1 MSLQWRPGWGHRG
14 VVPGV
19 ALVAFVTFGMGPAA
33 WTALAAEPANA
44 PSERGVIPVVLD
56 TGDANPVDECQRLTG
71 HQNVRAMQIAG
82 EAGGFPAGSP
92 YTDGTLQV
100 TISGWDATVKTFHW
114 AATIPVLGVWVK
126 GGSGG
131 EGNWYDYAAFSD
143 QPPGPGADHDGGLHT
158 KPNPDGPAGLSHVTF
173 CYGPA
178 SAGAPDLTVAKTS
191 DAVGALSPGDTITY
205 AIRVSD
211 VGDADAHGVVVTD
224 ALPPGVSLSHAPAAC
239 AVGGRTLTCSMGT
252 VAAGD
257 ETVINVTVAVDA
269 TTCGEL
275 TNTASVSA
283 SDEPAGTADAGNH
296 DDVTDIVEC
305 APSSGPDLVLDK
317 TSDASGSLPRGHAI
331 VYALTVT
338 NVGDT
343 TATGIHIHDD
353 VPPGLQIMGALPT
366 MQGGACSA
374 IATVDSDGN
383 QVYAIDC
390 VRSALVAGAS
400 ATAAI
405 HMKVDADARCGPLV
419 NAASVAG
426 GNEPRDRRDA
436 HNRDSVT
443 DRVACS
449 PSIAVEK
456 HGPSVAHV
464 GDEVTYTFRASN
476 DGERALV
483 GVRLLDAGCDGTLR
497 RTDGGNGDDTL
508 GRGETW
514 TYVCGHVIAAAD
526 GDPVRNTVTVTA
538 ADRDGHAV
546 RDTARH
552 SIDVLHPGIA
562 IVTTPSASSAEAG
575 STVTF
580 SYVVTNTGDTPLFG
594 VRVDDDVLG
603 GVGEIT
609 SIQPGASRTLT
620 AFAPL
625 PAAAVPVT
633 NVGTASG
640 HDALGGSVSD
650 RDDAMVTVLAAIA
663 GHHGGSAFT
672 GARTGM
678 PAAFAAV
685 LLALGIAAIAV
696 ARRGRGVAQRRN
708 PAPPRP

>member
-1 MSLQWRPGWGHRG
+1 MSLQWRPGRGHRG
-14 VVPGV
+14 GVPGV
-19 ALVAFVTFGMGPAA
+19 VLVALVTFGMGPAA
-33 WTALAAEPANA
+33 WTALASEPANA
-44 PSERGVIPVVLD
+44 PSERGVIPTVLA
-56 TGDANPVDECQRLTG
+56 TADANPVDECRRLTG
-71 HQNVRAMQIAG
+71 RQDVRAMQIAG
-82 EAGGFPAGSP
+82 EADGFPAGSP

-100 TISGWDATVKTFHW
+100 TISGWDATAKSFDW

-143 QPPGPGADHDGGLHT
+143 RPPGPGADHDGGLHT
-158 KPNPDGPAGLSHVTF
+158 KPNPNGPAGLSHVTF
-173 CYGPA
+173 CYDPTGV
-178 SAGAPDLTVAKTS
+178 PDLTVSKTS
-191 DAVGALSPGDTITY
+191 DAAGPLSPGDTVTY
-205 AIRVSD
+205 TIRVSN
-211 VGDADAHGVVVTD
+211 VGGADAHGVVVTD
-224 ALPPGVSLSHAPAAC
+224 ALPPGVSLTYPPAAC
-239 AVGGRTLTCSMGT
+239 AVAGRTLTCSVGT
-252 VAAGD
+252 LGAGD
-257 ETVINVTVAVDA
+257 ETVIDVTVAVDPA
-269 TTCGEL
+269 TCGEL
-275 TNTASVSA
+275 TNTASVWA
-283 SDEPAGTADAGNH
+283 SDEPADAADAGNH
-296 DDVTDIVEC
+296 DDVTDTVEC
-305 APSSGPDLVLDK
+305 ATSRGPDLVLDK

-331 VYALTVT
+331 AYALKVT

-353 VPPGLQIMGALPT
+353 IPPGLQIMGALPT

-449 PSIAVEK
+449 PSIAVKK

-483 GVRLLDAGCDGTLR
+483 GVRLHDAGCEGTPK
-497 RTDGGNGDDTL
+497 RTDDGNGDDTL

-514 TYVCGHVIAAAD
+514 NYMCGHVIAAAD

-538 ADRDGHAV
+538 ADRDGHTV
-546 RDTARH
+546 RDTARQ

-562 IVTTPSASSAEAG
+562 IVTTPSASFAEAG
-575 STVTF
+575 STLAF
-580 SYVVTNTGDTPLFG
+580 SYTVTNTGDTALFG
-594 VRVDDDVLG
+594 VRVDDDMLG
-603 GVGEIT
+603 GVGEVE

-633 NVGTASG
+633 VVATASG
-640 HDALGGSVSD
+640 HDALGASVFD
-650 RDDAMVTVLAAIA
+650 RDDATVTVLAAIA

-672 GARTGM
+672 GARTGT

-696 ARRGRGVAQRRN
+696 ARRGLGVAQRRN